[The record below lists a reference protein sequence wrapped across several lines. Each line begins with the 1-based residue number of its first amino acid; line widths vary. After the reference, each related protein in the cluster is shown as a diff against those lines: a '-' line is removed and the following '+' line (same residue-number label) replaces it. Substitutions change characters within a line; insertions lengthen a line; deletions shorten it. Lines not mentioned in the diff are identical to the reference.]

1 LKIWKNDDQDW
12 KIEEHLKKKYKVVDN
27 RKLLKSKIKLW
38 KYSKT
43 YSIEKNIYIY
53 IYAYTYI
60 RTISSYTS
68 TETLTE
74 ILSKLIMNYNYTRR
88 NLLYD
93 KFISI
98 P

>member
-12 KIEEHLKKKYKVVDN
+12 KIEEKLKKKYKVVDN

-53 IYAYTYI
+53 IY
-60 RTISSYTS
+60 
-68 TETLTE
+68 TLIH
-74 ILSKLIMNYNYTRR
+74 ILEQYPHTHLQRP
-88 NLLYD
+88 LL
-93 KFISI
+93 KF
-98 P
+98 

>member
-53 IYAYTYI
+53 IY
-60 RTISSYTS
+60 
-68 TETLTE
+68 TLIH
-74 ILSKLIMNYNYTRR
+74 ILEQYPHTHLQRP
-88 NLLYD
+88 LL
-93 KFISI
+93 KF
-98 P
+98 

>member
-1 LKIWKNDDQDW
+1 MKIWKNDDQDW

-53 IYAYTYI
+53 IY
-60 RTISSYTS
+60 
-68 TETLTE
+68 TLIH
-74 ILSKLIMNYNYTRR
+74 ILEQYPHTHLQRP
-88 NLLYD
+88 LL
-93 KFISI
+93 KF
-98 P
+98 